1 MKIFIPGVPEST
13 TGGELKQLVSGV
25 LEKRFHFPFTQRPSI
40 QSCDV
45 LQFRDG
51 DGSTEY
57 HGLVSISPDEAGNW
71 FLGHFKGLRLHGRTL
86 SARQFMDRGYRNR
99 RIRPEDDRRRPNLK
113 ISRVFGGGGN
123 VEPFDRQRRE
133 PGG

>member
-25 LEKRFHFPFTQRPSI
+25 LERRFHFPFAQRPSI

-51 DGSTEY
+51 DGSVEY
-57 HGLVSISPDEAGNW
+57 HGLVAISPDEAGNW
-71 FLGHFKGLRLHGRTL
+71 FLGHFKGLQLHGRTL
-86 SARQFMDRGYRNR
+86 SARQFMDRRHR
-99 RIRPEDDRRRPNLK
+99 SSDMRPAHDRRRVNLK
-113 ISRVFGGGGN
+113 ISRVFGVRGN
-123 VEPFDRQRRE
+123 VQPLDRLRRE
-133 PGG
+133 MGS